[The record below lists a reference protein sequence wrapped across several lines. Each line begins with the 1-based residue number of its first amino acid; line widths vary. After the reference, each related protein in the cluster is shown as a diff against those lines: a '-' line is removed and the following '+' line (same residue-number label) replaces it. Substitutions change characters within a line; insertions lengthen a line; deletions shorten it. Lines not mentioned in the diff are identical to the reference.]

1 MKTLEPDYKQ
11 QLIKAQRLW
20 VQFKEADCIMS

>member
-1 MKTLEPDYKQ
+1 M
-11 QLIKAQRLW
+11 KAQRLW